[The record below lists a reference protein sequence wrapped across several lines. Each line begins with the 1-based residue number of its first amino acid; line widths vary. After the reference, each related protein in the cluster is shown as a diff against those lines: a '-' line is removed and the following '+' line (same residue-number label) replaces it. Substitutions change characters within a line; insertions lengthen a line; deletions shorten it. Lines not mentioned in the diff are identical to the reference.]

1 MKKNCCPRVR
11 VKCSRPAPTKLS
23 QTWYELKSP
32 TSKPVAHKATALVS
46 HPARCTVYVGGKAL
60 VSNVPFGSNRIDKAV
75 SRGLASLQRKGCKPS
90 DPVIPAVKDVRSVR
104 YSEAPSEVIDRLK
117 SRAKK

>member
-1 MKKNCCPRVR
+1 
-11 VKCSRPAPTKLS
+11 
-23 QTWYELKSP
+23 
-32 TSKPVAHKATALVS
+32 
-46 HPARCTVYVGGKAL
+46 VYVGNKAL

-75 SRGLASLQRKGCKPS
+75 SRGLASLQKRGCTPS
-90 DPVIPAVKDVRSVR
+90 DPIIPAVKDVKTVR